1 MTALLTAVCL
11 AVALLAA
18 IIAIYYGR
26 HVKRMK
32 ALLTAVCLAVAF
44 LSAIIGLWYYRFND
58 IELVG
63 VWGGI
68 PAGFLLLGGY
78 FHRNAIDHLGE
89 RRALV
94 EMMAY
99 LGVLLVLLP
108 NGVMAIIGGV
118 RLPMPLAMFTFDV
131 ADLLSYY
138 YALPAA
144 IFGWEFFI
152 TETIIIPHGYPGIL
166 VAAFFFTI
174 VGFITACAL
183 HLVVRNLGA
192 RARMASETAPRQGVE
207 R

>member
-1 MTALLTAVCL
+1 MTPLLTAVFL

-18 IIAIYYGR
+18 ITAIYYGR
-26 HVKRMK
+26 HVTRMK
-32 ALLTAVCLAVAF
+32 ALLTAVCLALAF
-44 LSAIIGLWYYRFND
+44 LCALIGLWWYRLND

-68 PAGFLLLGGY
+68 PAGFLLLSGY

-108 NGVMAIIGGV
+108 NAVMAIIAGV

-131 ADLLSYY
+131 ADVLSYY

-166 VAAFFFTI
+166 VAAVFFAV
-174 VGFITACAL
+174 VGFVTAGAL
-183 HLVVRNLGA
+183 HVVVRKLGVC
-192 RARMASETAPRQGVE
+192 RT
-207 R
+207 

>member
-44 LSAIIGLWYYRFND
+44 LCGIIGLWYYRLND

-68 PAGFLLLGGY
+68 PAGFLLLSGY

-99 LGVLLVLLP
+99 LWVLLVLLP
-108 NGVMAIIGGV
+108 NGVMAIIAGV
-118 RLPMPLAMFTFDV
+118 RLPMPLSMFTFDV
-131 ADLLSYY
+131 AVLLSYY

-144 IFGWEFFI
+144 IFGREFFL
-152 TETIIIPHGYPGIL
+152 TEAMIIPHGYPGIL
-166 VAAFFFTI
+166 VAAFFFAV
-174 VGFITACAL
+174 VGFVVAGAL
-183 HLVVRNLGA
+183 HVVVRNLA
-192 RARMASETAPRQGVE
+192 ACRT
-207 R
+207 